1 MKSTHQSAMS
11 ATALKLRAKSD
22 MAKCN
27 NCTNTTYFVRKYID
41 TMLHIYDASGD
52 EVDSTSIGY
61 DIPPNAEFKCHKC
74 GSVDTEEG

>member
-1 MKSTHQSAMS
+1 
-11 ATALKLRAKSD
+11 

-27 NCTNTTYFVRKYID
+27 NCDNTTYFVRKYID
-41 TMLHIYDASGD
+41 TTLHIYDEIGD

-61 DIPPNAEFKCHKC
+61 DVLPNAEFKCNKC